1 MKPWI
6 ANLCFILVEIIL
18 IGIAFII
25 GADAIECLTE
35 GDLSGYFNE
44 MSDLIQY
51 VSIIDVI
58 LLIVSVLFLVVK
70 PLRTKLTRFCS
81 ICNIVWILI
90 QAVWMFLS

>member
-35 GDLSGYFNE
+35 GDFSGYFNE
-44 MSDLIQY
+44 MNALIQY
-51 VSIIDVI
+51 VYVIDVI
-58 LLIVSVLFLVVK
+58 LLIVSILFLVVK
-70 PLRTKLTRFCS
+70 PLRTKMTRFCS

-90 QAVWMFLS
+90 QAVWMLMN